1 VAAHLTSELPCQTF
15 TIPVVAPLDGG
26 GPISAGAHTLQLAL
40 PTAPGM
46 QAVNVGVTVG
56 GLVPSRVPAGEGP
69 TVPVGLVAFGL
80 LAAAGA
86 ALAVR
91 RQVVAG

>member
-1 VAAHLTSELPCQTF
+1 M
-15 TIPVVAPLDGG
+15 
-26 GPISAGAHTLQLAL
+26 
-40 PTAPGM
+40 APGM

-69 TVPVGLVAFGL
+69 TVPAGLLAFGL

>member
-1 VAAHLTSELPCQTF
+1 VS
-15 TIPVVAPLDGG
+15 G
-26 GPISAGAHTLQLAL
+26 GAHTLQLAL
-40 PTAPGM
+40 PTASGM

-56 GLVPSRVPAGEGP
+56 GPVPSRVPAGEAP
-69 TVPVGLVAFGL
+69 AVPGGLVAFGL

-86 ALAVR
+86 VVAVR